1 MTKSKWCKIQEFMM
15 AIKNMFWGTVITEHK
30 VRSGN
35 IFSLLDDDTEEASK
49 TKPEAKK
56 GTFNSEKQ
64 TGQASK
70 SEIHSKQAKDTKKTP
85 SQPKPQQP
93 IAPIPD
99 SKESKTIEKSRRE
112 APSDDRKQRQAYR
125 GKDAKKEGAGGHNW
139 GKPTDLPQEEPKEE
153 VEAKPEDEG
162 KKEEVTAEEAV
173 EEKPKENFITLDEYF
188 GTAKQEEEEKT
199 EEAPKDEYLRF
210 RINKGIRRK
219 QGGYNKKGEGEQE
232 QGKGE
237 RGERK
242 ERGERGERGERA
254 ERGEKREYKGQR
266 KNAPPPP
273 NFADANAFPALA

>member
-1 MTKSKWCKIQEFMM
+1 MM
-15 AIKNMFWGTVITEHK
+15 AIKNMFWGTVLTETK
-30 VRSGN
+30 PLLRGN
-35 IFSLLDDDTEEASK
+35 IFALLDNEDTEEAPK
-49 TKPEAKK
+49 AKPEAKK
-56 GTFNSEKQ
+56 GASNSEKQ

-70 SEIHSKQAKDTKKTP
+70 SETQSKQAKDTKKVS

-93 IAPIPD
+93 IAPIPA
-99 SKESKTIEKSRRE
+99 SKESKTIEKGRRE
-112 APSDDRKQRQAYR
+112 APSDDRKQKQAYR
-125 GKDAKKEGAGGHNW
+125 GKDAKKGGAGGHNW

-162 KKEEVTAEEAV
+162 KKEEATVEEAV

-188 GTAKQEEEEKT
+188 GTAKPEDEEKT

-242 ERGERGERGERA
+242 ERQERGERKERGERGERA

-266 KNAPPPP
+266 KNAPQPP
-273 NFADANAFPALA
+273 NFSDANAFPALA